1 MAADIPVCGMIALMA
16 LTVFATRVTGSE
28 LMRFIKLTPRLEI
41 VLKSMA
47 TSVLIAFVVS
57 HSARG
62 GMREGLAVLVAI
74 LTMLAFRNPLV
85 SMSAGI
91 VVAAFYSFVAA

>member
-1 MAADIPVCGMIALMA
+1 MIDDGSVYGVIALMA
-16 LTVFATRVTGSE
+16 LTVFATRVVGSE
-28 LMRFIKLTPRLEI
+28 LMRFIKMTSRLET

-62 GMREGLAVLVAI
+62 GMRESLAVLVAI
-74 LTMLAFRNPLV
+74 LTMVVFRNPLA

-91 VVAAFYSFVAA
+91 VVAAFYSFVAV